1 MTDIAIVAVL
11 VAFAAIVAVAV
22 LAILLWRSGK
32 RAQVE
37 DPAMGELTRA
47 QAEAAARLE
56 GAIRLLASSQ
66 SQLQRSVNER
76 LDSVSHRLGDS
87 LEKTKQSTAENLQ
100 KLGERLAVI
109 DRAQKNITDLAT
121 QVTSLQ
127 GVLANKQSRGAFG
140 QWRMES
146 IVQDGLPKGAY
157 AFQHT
162 LGNKT
167 RPDCCVFL
175 PDKRPLAIDAKFP
188 LEGVTA
194 YREAKSD
201 DERKAAAQRLR
212 ADVGKHV
219 ADIAEKYLI
228 PGETQEIAFMFVPSE
243 SIYAELY
250 DGFDDLVQKAYRS
263 RVVVVSPS
271 LLMLAI
277 QVVQQIQKDAR
288 MREAADQNSR
298 RSRAA
303 REGREPARRSRSE
316 AADAFQPI
324 ERRYPAGDHFDRQDR
339 GAWRAHPAGRT
350 RRPNGGA
357 SRIGQFERA
366 PRASAQTGGRGVAAH
381 AGDARPRD
389 RSSAHP
395 PVHRRHTRGLSATA
409 SADRHVSRLFLRPAA
424 GLVGLDAAHLDA

>member
-1 MTDIAIVAVL
+1 MA
-11 VAFAAIVAVAV
+11 
-22 LAILLWRSGK
+22 
-32 RAQVE
+32 
-37 DPAMGELTRA
+37 ELTRA

-56 GAIRLLASSQ
+56 GAIRLLATNQ

-288 MREAADQNSR
+288 MREAAGQIRDEVGRLVRDVSLLGDRVRKLQTHFNQSNEDIRQAIISIDKIEAHGERIQQVELGAEMAAVPSSTNSNVIPGPVR
-298 RSRAA
+298 KL
-303 REGREPARRSRSE
+303 E
-316 AADAFQPI
+316 AG
-324 ERRYPAGDHFDRQDR
+324 E
-339 GAWRAHPAGRT
+339 
-350 RRPNGGA
+350 
-357 SRIGQFERA
+357 
-366 PRASAQTGGRGVAAH
+366 
-381 AGDARPRD
+381 
-389 RSSAHP
+389 
-395 PVHRRHTRGLSATA
+395 
-409 SADRHVSRLFLRPAA
+409 
-424 GLVGLDAAHLDA
+424 